1 MPAVAIDFDAWR
13 EVGMAAHLRLPEG
26 FEELQEERMRT
37 AMTPAEGIEVVERV
51 LAGWTG
57 PQILVSTVDLSALGR
72 MTLIGKPSPASPER
86 VIRATDDRY
95 VDAVVEIWSELLAN
109 PKIGPNDNFFELGG
123 HSLLGTMVLS
133 RVRERCGVELTLRTL
148 FEAPTPQDLAEQIRL
163 SGAGLVD
170 AVLASREEREE
181 FEI

>member
-1 MPAVAIDFDAWR
+1 
-13 EVGMAAHLRLPEG
+13 
-26 FEELQEERMRT
+26 
-37 AMTPAEGIEVVERV
+37 
-51 LAGWTG
+51 
-57 PQILVSTVDLSALGR
+57 
-72 MTLIGKPSPASPER
+72 
-86 VIRATDDRY
+86 
-95 VDAVVEIWSELLAN
+95 
-109 PKIGPNDNFFELGG
+109 
-123 HSLLGTMVLS
+123 MVLS

>member
-1 MPAVAIDFDAWR
+1 
-13 EVGMAAHLRLPEG
+13 
-26 FEELQEERMRT
+26 
-37 AMTPAEGIEVVERV
+37 
-51 LAGWTG
+51 
-57 PQILVSTVDLSALGR
+57 
-72 MTLIGKPSPASPER
+72 
-86 VIRATDDRY
+86 